1 MPYSV
6 AKNEKG
12 RWQVVTPKGKTW
24 KTTYATSAAADK
36 AIAYIE
42 ARFGGTS
49 SPEAPKA
56 SATEDASTG
65 EMTGGRGEKTLVR
78 LRMLQ
83 DESGF

>member
-42 ARFGGTS
+42 SRFGTS
-49 SPEAPKA
+49 PKEAVKADSPGPEA
-56 SATEDASTG
+56 ASTG
-65 EMTGGRGEKTLVR
+65 ERGEKTLAR
-78 LRMLQ
+78 IRMIQ
-83 DESGF
+83 DEQGF

>member
-6 AKNEKG
+6 ARQG
-12 RWQVVTPKGKTW
+12 DRFRVTSPSGKTW
-24 KTTYATSAAADK
+24 KTTYPSSDAADK

-49 SPEAPKA
+49 SPEAPKD

-65 EMTGGRGEKTLVR
+65 ERGEKTLA
-78 LRMLQ
+78 RMRIQQ
-83 DESGF
+83 DEGGF